1 MRDLRQITM
10 SREWFW
16 FFVSAA
22 FLLPVYVLVNTISV
36 NFAIL
41 IFLVVMTFI
50 GLGAMGVSLWFSIPK
65 LIFFLRVMRNWG
77 KMDK

>member
-16 FFVSAA
+16 FFVSAG
-22 FLLPVYVLVNTISV
+22 FLLPVYVLVNTIPV
-36 NFAIL
+36 NFLVL
-41 IFLVVMTFI
+41 IFLVVMTI
-50 GLGAMGVSLWFSIPK
+50 VGVGAMGVSLWFSIPK

>member
-1 MRDLRQITM
+1 MRNLRQITM

-22 FLLPVYVLVNTISV
+22 FLLPVYVLVNTIPV
-36 NFAIL
+36 NFPVL

-50 GLGAMGVSLWFSIPK
+50 GIGAMGVSLWFSIPK